1 MLGRAA
7 RPRRACMAV
16 APRAESAPSN
26 VSTHGTTSTSA
37 RRGPVR
43 WHHLDQRQLAGV
55 CALRWLFSV
64 LVPPRTGNG
73 GTRPAMM
80 VGCGSPL
87 PCMDVL
93 PLCFYPTIKR
103 GGGSATPP
111 FPAGLGEVG
120 PPGAGVVRRSLYA
133 SQQFS
138 RLRDWAVGKG
148 ERGSSR
154 LLVSSSNHPP
164 RCARCSD
171 ACTILRPPA
180 QPREHTHTHSGWR
193 TPFDAFGCVIIAD
206 NCALGVFP
214 RSHLTIN
221 NPFLRATTAPP
232 ATAIPACSPHSPR
245 VVDSDPS
252 GRP

>member
-1 MLGRAA
+1 
-7 RPRRACMAV
+7 
-16 APRAESAPSN
+16 
-26 VSTHGTTSTSA
+26 
-37 RRGPVR
+37 
-43 WHHLDQRQLAGV
+43 
-55 CALRWLFSV
+55 
-64 LVPPRTGNG
+64 
-73 GTRPAMM
+73 MM

-87 PCMDVL
+87 PGMDML
-93 PLCFYPTIKR
+93 PLCFYPTIKW

-120 PPGAGVVRRSLYA
+120 PPGAGVVGRSLYA

-138 RLRDWAVGKG
+138 TLRDWAVGKG
-148 ERGSSR
+148 ERGSNR

-171 ACTILRPPA
+171 ACTVLRPPA

-193 TPFDAFGCVIIAD
+193 APFDAFGLVIIAD

-214 RSHLTIN
+214 PSHLTIN